1 MLFQRAFAKINL
13 GLRVLRRRPDGY
25 HEIETI
31 FTRVNITDEIFVT
44 PAEKLEFECDRR
56 DLSSET
62 NLVYRAAVLL
72 QESLG
77 VARGARI
84 VLRKNIPVGSGL
96 GGGSADAAAAL
107 RLLCRLWGEN
117 PTEEHLGDLALRL
130 GSDVPFFLRPG
141 SAHAT
146 SRGERLTYFR
156 LEIPYPIMVV
166 SPDLHIPTGEA
177 YGAVAPHDHAG
188 SDDLKT
194 LLIQHLG
201 LPELLGNVM
210 KNDFEQ
216 PIFRRHPVLHDLRT
230 EIESA
235 GALYCAMSGRDRKS
249 VV

>member
-107 RLLCRLWGEN
+107 
-117 PTEEHLGDLALRL
+117 
-130 GSDVPFFLRPG
+130 
-141 SAHAT
+141 
-146 SRGERLTYFR
+146 
-156 LEIPYPIMVV
+156 
-166 SPDLHIPTGEA
+166 
-177 YGAVAPHDHAG
+177 
-188 SDDLKT
+188 
-194 LLIQHLG
+194 
-201 LPELLGNVM
+201 
-210 KNDFEQ
+210 
-216 PIFRRHPVLHDLRT
+216 
-230 EIESA
+230 
-235 GALYCAMSGRDRKS
+235 
-249 VV
+249 